1 MNKLSSTEPAVQA
14 LRNIIFCLFAAGLNV
29 KSADIREND
38 SLAKALGEVRWRV
51 EQGGGG
57 DNLRDWIRRER
68 QLTELSV

>member
-1 MNKLSSTEPAVQA
+1 MNKLSSTEPAAQA
-14 LRNIIFCLFAAGLNV
+14 LRNIIFCLFTAGLNV
-29 KSADIREND
+29 KPADIRETD

-68 QLTELSV
+68 QLIELSV